1 MPPRPAWPRRRRSS
15 NAPITPSPVLLFR
28 YSALTFNPHRIHY
41 DLRYCREEE
50 GYPGL
55 VVHGPLQATLLLDL
69 LHRAHPQRRVKRFE
83 FKALRPVFDTAPFA
97 LCGQL
102 SDDGRAARLWTRDAQ
117 GFMAM
122 DATAE
127 LAEE

>member
-1 MPPRPAWPRRRRSS
+1 MPPRRGVT
-15 NAPITPSPVLLFR
+15 APQAQFERTITPSPVLLFR

-41 DLRYCREEE
+41 DLRYCREQE